1 MKFYIY
7 CTTKGVRYLPRSRP
21 KSKRKSFMATILP
34 LVSLLMSFAMIFY
47 IDAKIRPIIKSVA
60 SYQARLLVVRYIN
73 NSILEVIEQE
83 HITSSDIVKITVG
96 DNGVVSS
103 LQTDMVSIN
112 KLKADITTAISED
125 LSTLKTQTINIPL
138 GNLLGVQ
145 FFSGRGPKVAFDVIP
160 SSFVQ
165 TRFSNEFL
173 SAGINQT
180 IHRLNIE
187 ITTSVMAITPGYTST
202 TEVTADFCIAET
214 VIVGVVPEAFTK
226 VITGETFD
234 PGIINDFG
242 AELRQ

>member
-1 MKFYIY
+1 M
-7 CTTKGVRYLPRSRP
+7 S
-21 KSKRKSFMATILP
+21 AALP
-34 LVSLLMSFAMIFY
+34 LISLLLSFAMIIY

-60 SYQARLLVVRYIN
+60 SYQARLLVIRYIN
-73 NSILEVIEQE
+73 NSILEVIEHE
-83 HITSSDIVKITVG
+83 NISSSDIVKISVG
-96 DNGVVSS
+96 ENGVVSS
-103 LQTDMVSIN
+103 LQTDMVAIN

-125 LSTLKTQTINIPL
+125 LSTLQTQTINIPM

-145 FFSGRGPKVAFDVIP
+145 FLSGRGPKIGFEVIP

-165 TRFSNEFL
+165 TKFSNEFT

-214 VIVGVVPEAFTK
+214 IIVGVVPEAFTK
-226 VITGETFD
+226 VVTDESFD